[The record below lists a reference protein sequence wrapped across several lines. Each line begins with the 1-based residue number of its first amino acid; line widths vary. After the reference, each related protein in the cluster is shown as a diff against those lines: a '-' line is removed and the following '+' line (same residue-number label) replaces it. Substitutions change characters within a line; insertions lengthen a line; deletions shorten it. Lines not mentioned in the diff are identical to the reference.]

1 MLFDPQNGR
10 MMRAIPLQ
18 RLSRF
23 PGFPLSEQQV
33 DGAVERFA
41 KDGGMT
47 SRTGASA

>member
-1 MLFDPQNGR
+1 LSE
-10 MMRAIPLQ
+10 PLKAVEDQIQQ

-33 DGAVERFA
+33 DEAVGRFA
-41 KDGGMT
+41 KDGVMT